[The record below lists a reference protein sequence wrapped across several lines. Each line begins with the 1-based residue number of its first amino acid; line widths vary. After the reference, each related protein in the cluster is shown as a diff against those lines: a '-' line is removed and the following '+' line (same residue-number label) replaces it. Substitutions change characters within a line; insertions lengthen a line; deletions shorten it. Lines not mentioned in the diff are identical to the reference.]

1 MWVPGVI
8 IIIVVTT
15 IIIMV
20 ILITIAI
27 IRYPK
32 PSLSV
37 LEKSIFSVDSNEMK
51 YLYNVLQIYMKIKM
65 NLSSFFP

>member
-1 MWVPGVI
+1 MHI
-8 IIIVVTT
+8 RIH
-15 IIIMV
+15 
-20 ILITIAI
+20 
-27 IRYPK
+27 RYPK
-32 PSLSV
+32 PSLSL